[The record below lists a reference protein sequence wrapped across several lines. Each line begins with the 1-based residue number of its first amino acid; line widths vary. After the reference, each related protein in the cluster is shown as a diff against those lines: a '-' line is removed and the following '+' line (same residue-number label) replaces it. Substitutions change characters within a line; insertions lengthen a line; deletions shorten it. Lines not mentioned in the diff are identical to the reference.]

1 MADVLDI
8 NNPVDLDVDDEG
20 ERKFWLW
27 FYINTWLIKCFIFIE
42 GIARLKDRVRKR
54 KGRGFGGE
62 QVEHEKIHGYD
73 RVEADDGDEPGPQK
87 CKYY

>member
-20 ERKFWLW
+20 ERKF
-27 FYINTWLIKCFIFIE
+27 IFGYGLGLGSFNVLCIIAE

-62 QVEHEKIHGYD
+62 QIEHEKIHGYD
-73 RVEADDGDEPGPQK
+73 RVETDDGDEPGPQK
-87 CKYY
+87 CK